1 MGQIHLPEPP
11 LNHCVTFGSSPA
23 RQIPHIRHTVA
34 NLGLFRAWIHN
45 SKRERNMTKTPQ
57 EVEAHPIYG
66 TSEDDIILD
75 TETLSEFFG
84 LQGDDVFMA
93 SENDAYGVPGYYTF
107 IDDYFH
113 GGSGSDTISYQL
125 SDKKIMANL
134 KGRDMDLVNA
144 DYGTPTIL
152 CRLSPKP

>member
-1 MGQIHLPEPP
+1 
-11 LNHCVTFGSSPA
+11 
-23 RQIPHIRHTVA
+23 
-34 NLGLFRAWIHN
+34 
-45 SKRERNMTKTPQ
+45 MTKTPQ

-134 KGRDMDLVNA
+134 GSGIAHRVFQGQAQSTDYLDSIEKIGRAHV
-144 DYGTPTIL
+144 
-152 CRLSPKP
+152 